1 MQINKKIL
9 LKNISFLLLIFF
21 AFIGKQRN
29 NVNNNFLYIY
39 IINFLISNITKMLRN
54 ILIKK

>member
-9 LKNISFLLLIFF
+9 LKNISFFIINIF

-29 NVNNNFLYIY
+29 KETIISIKPYCYFFNFYMTK
-39 IINFLISNITKMLRN
+39 FLHF
-54 ILIKK
+54 